1 MERHRLQAIRIYSI
15 IPFSYSFLNG
25 PGRYDVQQHAQ
36 EIEGFR
42 TRLEGE
48 RTTRH
53 RIFCPA
59 SSLIAADFLNSRLQE
74 RKNHVEKGMEMQ

>member
-1 MERHRLQAIRIYSI
+1 M
-15 IPFSYSFLNG
+15 
-25 PGRYDVQQHAQ
+25 
-36 EIEGFR
+36 
-42 TRLEGE
+42 EGE